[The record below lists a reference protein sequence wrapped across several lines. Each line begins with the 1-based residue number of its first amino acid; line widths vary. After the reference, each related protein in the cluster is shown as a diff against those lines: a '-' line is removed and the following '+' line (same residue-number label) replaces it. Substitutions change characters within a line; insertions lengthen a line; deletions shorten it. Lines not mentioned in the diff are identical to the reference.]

1 MIEKIMA
8 MFGYVK
14 ASSIK
19 KEIVEEPKVLTMKHR
34 HELIGR
40 TCARCGKVHDSKSKL
55 VGAGPNKYCNGC
67 HDKIAGLW

>member
-19 KEIVEEPKVLTMKHR
+19 KIEFEEWLAN
-34 HELIGR
+34 EDL
-40 TCARCGKVHDSKSKL
+40 
-55 VGAGPNKYCNGC
+55 
-67 HDKIAGLW
+67 

>member
-1 MIEKIMA
+1 MA

-19 KEIVEEPKVLTMKHR
+19 KIVEEPKVLTMEHR
-34 HELIGR
+34 HELLVR
-40 TCARCGKVHDSKSKL
+40 TCTRCGKVYDSKWKL
-55 VGAGPNKYCNGC
+55 FGAGPNKYCNGC

>member
-1 MIEKIMA
+1 
-8 MFGYVK
+8 
-14 ASSIK
+14 
-19 KEIVEEPKVLTMKHR
+19 MKHR

-40 TCARCGKVHDSKSKL
+40 TCARCGKVYDSKL